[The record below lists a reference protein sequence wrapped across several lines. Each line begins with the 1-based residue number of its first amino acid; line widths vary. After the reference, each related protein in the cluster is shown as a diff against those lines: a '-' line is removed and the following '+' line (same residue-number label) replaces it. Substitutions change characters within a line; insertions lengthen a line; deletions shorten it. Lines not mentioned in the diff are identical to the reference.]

1 MEVKNINTTVVIA
14 SGGFDPIHSGHINY
28 LNEAAKLGNY
38 LIVAVNSDAW
48 LARKKGKAFL
58 DWNER
63 AVIVENLK
71 AVDAVVDF
79 DDFDGTAKDAIKIVR
94 KLYANAK
101 IIFANGGDRTK
112 ENIPEMD
119 IVDDNLEFVF
129 GVGGEHKQNSSSWI
143 LKSWDHKN

>member
-1 MEVKNINTTVVIA
+1 MEVKNIKTTIVIA

-38 LIVAVNSDAW
+38 LIAAVNSDAW
-48 LARKKGKAFL
+48 LTRKKGKFFL
-58 DWNER
+58 DWSER
-63 AVIVENLK
+63 STIVENLK
-71 AVDAVVDF
+71 SVDAVISF
-79 DDFDGTAKDAIKIVR
+79 EDFDGTAKAAILEVR
-94 KLYANAK
+94 RCNPNAK

-119 IVDDNLEFVF
+119 IKDDNLEFVF